1 MKQASGSAQD
11 FLTWF
16 GTMFLTM
23 IEGSFAVHH
32 KRWYR
37 GTGRGAIASLS
48 H

>member
-1 MKQASGSAQD
+1 LKQAGGSAQN
-11 FLTWF
+11 FLARFRTV
-16 GTMFLTM
+16 FLPR

-37 GTGRGAIASLS
+37 GMGRGAIASLS